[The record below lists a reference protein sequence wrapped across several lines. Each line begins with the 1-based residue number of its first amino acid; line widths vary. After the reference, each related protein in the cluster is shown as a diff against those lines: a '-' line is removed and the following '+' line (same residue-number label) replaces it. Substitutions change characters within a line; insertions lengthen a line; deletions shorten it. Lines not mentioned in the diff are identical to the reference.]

1 MEGSKVAR
9 LTRRRVHVQIGAML
23 ASFAVAGCLVACS
36 PVHPGAAATVG
47 HTRISV
53 AQVRA
58 ATKVSLAAQDLSA
71 APAPDSPDA
80 ERAALTT
87 LIRNHLLAD
96 AAAAKQVTVSE
107 GDVQDLLANLRKS
120 TGSDENT
127 AKNNNIPL
135 ASLHQVAY
143 QGLLVNKL
151 EAAVAP
157 GQTDSTALSTA
168 LTNYLLTLAKQG
180 GVTVSPRYGA
190 WDPDPAQ
197 FGVVAADGFS
207 TAGKAPIAVQ
217 SPIAAPAS

>member
-1 MEGSKVAR
+1 VPPVTSR
-9 LTRRRVHVQIGAML
+9 PPPRS
-23 ASFAVAGCLVACS
+23 ASG
-36 PVHPGAAATVG
+36 
-47 HTRISV
+47 
-53 AQVRA
+53 
-58 ATKVSLAAQDLSA
+58 
-71 APAPDSPDA
+71 
-80 ERAALTT
+80 ERASLTT
-87 LIRNHLLAD
+87 LIRNNLLAD
-96 AAAAKQVTVSE
+96 AAAAKQITVSE

-151 EAAVAP
+151 EAVVAP

-168 LTNYLLTLAKQG
+168 LTNYLVTLAKQR

-207 TAGKAPIAVQ
+207 TAVKAPIAVP
-217 SPIAAPAS
+217 SS

>member
-1 MEGSKVAR
+1 MPRTTATASAALVSA
-9 LTRRRVHVQIGAML
+9 L
-23 ASFAVAGCLVACS
+23 AALVAMTACG
-36 PVHPGAAATVG
+36 PVHTGAAATIG

-53 AQVRA
+53 AQVQA
-58 ATKVSLAAQDLSA
+58 ATKATLADSGSGA
-71 APAPDSPDA
+71 APAADSPDA
-80 ERAALTT
+80 ERASLTT

-120 TGSDENT
+120 SGSDENT

-168 LTNYLLTLAKQG
+168 LTNYLVTLAKQR

-207 TAGKAPIAVQ
+207 TAGTAPIAVQ